1 MSDETIEVPNEI
13 ESHPAWKRLNDQ
25 LAWYGKNSRKCKKWY
40 TRLRVFQTVLAVLIP
55 IASHLP
61 PDVAKWATSISG
73 AVIAILEGIQQIN
86 QYATLWVQY
95 RSTAENL
102 KHHKFLLLS
111 SAGPYKDLDMADQL
125 ITLSEN
131 VEEIVSTEHAKWI
144 KEAQQST
151 KDQKREGEN

>member
-1 MSDETIEVPNEI
+1 MSEQTIAVPNEI
-13 ESHPAWKRLNDQ
+13 ESHPAWLRLNDQ
-25 LAWYGKNSRKCKKWY
+25 LGWYDKKSIKCKNWY
-40 TRLRVFQTVLAVLIP
+40 TWLRVMQTILAVFIP
-55 IASHLP
+55 VASHLEP
-61 PDVAKWATSISG
+61 GVAKWATSISG

-111 SAGPYKDLDMADQL
+111 SAGPYKNLKTNEQL
-125 ITLSEN
+125 VELSEN

-151 KDQKREGEN
+151 KDQKREGAN